1 MCKDVKEIIN
11 LAVQICEENILK
23 ASAKSEVGAD
33 LACLMNSKDG
43 WRTHRAKK
51 GIVRNY
57 GKGRGSHRNQVNY
70 ILKL

>member
-23 ASAKSEVGAD
+23 AEGTASAKSEVGAD

-43 WRTHRAKK
+43 RRTHQAKK
-51 GIVRNY
+51 GRVRN
-57 GKGRGSHRNQVNY
+57 
-70 ILKL
+70 